1 MFYNLAEN
9 LKFKTMKIL
18 KEKEYEKIMNQLKI
32 MEADVREMG
41 IVMSNQISTI
51 NNLINEL
58 DNLTIRRII
67 VGKNGSGKTYYI
79 KNHILPQLSNY
90 FLIDP
95 SSEYTNVPESRR
107 LSNCGYNPELIY
119 ESIIA
124 NKDKVIIVDNAN
136 VLYGNTKF
144 KHKLLNVFLDRTFQG
159 IFVFH
164 SYKHAEWLEP
174 FTKVVYSFGA
184 IDGFTNQSFKNHII
198 LKKFKA

>member
-1 MFYNLAEN
+1 
-9 LKFKTMKIL
+9 MKIL

-32 MEADVREMG
+32 IEADVQEMG
-41 IVMSNQISTI
+41 IVMSNQKSTI

-164 SYKHAEWLEP
+164 SYKHAEWLVP

-184 IDGFTNQSFKNHII
+184 IDGFNNQSFKNHII